1 MVSHA
6 TAVSSVS
13 AATLAGKRTSA
24 ARVRSHLGPRTVRHT
39 CGRRQGLLN
48 ARRTQRSTGLASR
61 TGDVLGFLG
70 QSVRY
75 SA

>member
-1 MVSHA
+1 VVSRA
-6 TAVSSVS
+6 AAVSSVS

-24 ARVRSHLGPRTVRHT
+24 ARVGSHLGPRTVRHT
-39 CGRRQGLLN
+39 CGRRPGLLP
-48 ARRTQRSTGLASR
+48 AGRTQRSTAFASR